1 MVFEE
6 HRRHAVPRFVRLI
19 AVLAAASFVGASAV
33 SVAQAKPKHTDAKS
47 ADAKSADA
55 KPAGGRHDS
64 WIYETDK
71 QDQPSLSYRNAK
83 GETVFSVSCGAH
95 FEMFA
100 VYPGVTKKD
109 GDTASI
115 TIANG
120 KTSMDFAGDIFTAET
135 EMPRGANIFSQPD
148 LGFARQ
154 DPDLYG
160 DKWHAQEDQFFD
172 FLASGAPLKISAEDR
187 SYTLPAVNAPRWKQ
201 RFRKIC

>member
-1 MVFEE
+1 M
-6 HRRHAVPRFVRLI
+6 PRFVRLI
-19 AVLAAASFVGASAV
+19 GVLAVASYFGAAAVL
-33 SVAQAKPKHTDAKS
+33 VAQAKPKHTDTKH
-47 ADAKSADA
+47 ADAKH
-55 KPAGGRHDS
+55 AG
-64 WIYETDK
+64 WVYETDN
-71 QDQPSLSYRNAK
+71 QDQPSLSYYDAK
-83 GETVFSVSCGAH
+83 GETVFSVACGAH
-95 FEMFA
+95 FETRA

-120 KTSMDFAGDIFTAET
+120 KTSMDLAGDILTVDT
-135 EMPRGANIFSQPD
+135 DISHGLNIFEQAD
-148 LGFARQ
+148 LGFARS

-172 FLASGAPLKISAEDR
+172 FLNSGAPLKFSAEDR